1 MDRSAVLS
9 LLAIVLIVVALAG
22 FFSFSENKNDW
33 LVTENGLLQ
42 YSLSMPEYQLN
53 SLEPK
58 GNHSLF
64 EVRFSSRGAEIAG
77 LLRIPKTSP
86 NGEQQAQGIPGM
98 VLLPGATITK
108 EREQGFADILGDMG
122 FASLT
127 LDQRNFGAIDTQRD
141 LQMFL
146 QGKEPIEHKMVYD
159 ALAAAKILRDQPGID
174 PDRIVYVGESNGGR
188 FAVIACALD
197 PKARGIIGIST
208 SGYGTGAAIASGRLS
223 EPNMIRFYRAI
234 DPETYL
240 YKIPPRK
247 LVMFQSLNDPII
259 PFQYANS
266 TYSLAIQPKELHTVN
281 CSLHGH
287 CEEMDESLKKELG
300 QMIS

>member
-1 MDRSAVLS
+1 MNRSAVLS
-9 LLAIVLIVVALAG
+9 LLVIVFVVAALAG
-22 FFSFSENKNDW
+22 FFSFSENKNNW

-53 SLEPK
+53 SFESK
-58 GNHSLF
+58 DNHSLF

-86 NGEQQAQGIPGM
+86 NGEHQAQGIPGI

-108 EREQGFADILGDMG
+108 EREQRFADILGDMG

-141 LQMFL
+141 LRMFL

-159 ALAAAKILRDQPGID
+159 ALAAANILRDQPGID

-188 FAVIACALD
+188 FAVIACSLD
-197 PKARGIIGIST
+197 PRARGVIGIST
-208 SGYGTGAAIASGRLS
+208 SGFGAGAAIASRKLMES
-223 EPNMIRFYRAI
+223 NIIRFYKSI

-240 YKIPPRK
+240 DKIPPRK
-247 LVMFQSLNDPII
+247 LVMFHSLNDTVI
-259 PFQYANS
+259 PYEYANL
-266 TYSLAIQPKELHTVN
+266 TYSLALQPKELHTVN
-281 CSLHGH
+281 CSQHGH
-287 CEEMDESLKKELG
+287 CEEMDEFLEEELKQIG
-300 QMIS
+300 S